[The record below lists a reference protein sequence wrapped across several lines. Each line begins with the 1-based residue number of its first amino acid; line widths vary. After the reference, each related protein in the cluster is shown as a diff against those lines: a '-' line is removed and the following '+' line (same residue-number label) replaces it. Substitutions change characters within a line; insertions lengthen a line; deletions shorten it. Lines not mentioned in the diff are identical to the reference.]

1 MAQLQG
7 ISQQLLQSLT
17 PSALGGFQQGQ
28 ADQQAIEQ
36 GEQQAQL
43 GQQKLDANSMKLAQ
57 GELTNKGQ
65 EANSLLTFD
74 NPESLRA
81 NLIRRAQEV
90 SANPVPGL
98 EAEDFIDMANRL
110 GEPNGFMTIQ
120 NELKSDIARIAD
132 ISGKIA
138 AKTNEIQSSQFIP
151 GVGFA
156 TITRGGKANVIPV
169 EGSGETVQEKAAR
182 QQIEKVEG
190 AQSLSDIAIQETEKK
205 ESVKQRVSRV
215 AELKKEF
222 GDRRRNSARS
232 NRTISEALTLV
243 SQADQGLTGTAK
255 LKLSKL
261 LPGIDASD
269 EAALD
274 SVMKQLALEQL
285 QNFKGPTT
293 DFEFGVTESIVGGV
307 GNSKESNQ
315 ARLNSL
321 KRASWFNNRESQQ
334 FDKHIKSGG
343 DPEAFSFNFGEPVNT
358 KKGVF
363 TLQDIQDTAV
373 QKNLSI
379 EETIK
384 RLNR

>member
-1 MAQLQG
+1 MAGLQG
-7 ISQQLLQSLT
+7 ISQQLLESLT
-17 PSALGGFQQGQ
+17 PSVFDTIQQERGQEQALTRG
-28 ADQQAIEQ
+28 DQQAQI
-36 GEQQAQL
+36 
-43 GQQKLDANSMKLAQ
+43 GQQTLDANSMKLAQ

-65 EANSLLTFD
+65 EANSLLSFKT
-74 NPESLRA
+74 PEELRA

-90 SANPVPGL
+90 TANPVPGL
-98 EAEDFIDMANRL
+98 EASDFIDMANRL
-110 GEPNGFMTIQ
+110 GEPNGFTTIQ

-132 ISGKIA
+132 ISGKLA
-138 AKTNEIQSSQFIP
+138 AKTSEIQSSQFIP

-156 TITRGGKANVIPV
+156 TITRGGEASVVPV
-169 EGSGETVQEKAAR
+169 EGAGETVQEKAAR
-182 QQIEKVEG
+182 QQLEKVEG
-190 AQSLSDIAIQETEKK
+190 AQSLSNIAIQETEQK
-205 ESVKQRVSRV
+205 ERIKQRVSRT

-232 NRTISEALTLV
+232 NRVISEALTLV
-243 SQADQGLTGTAK
+243 SQADQGLTGVAK

-261 LPGIDASD
+261 LPGIDASN

-293 DFEFGVTESIVGGV
+293 DFEFGVTESIVGGI
-307 GNSKESNQ
+307 GNSKESNA

-321 KRASWFNNRESQQ
+321 KRAAWFNNRESQQ

-343 DPEAFSFNFGEPVNT
+343 DPEAFSFNFGEPIST

-373 QKNLSI
+373 EKNLSI
-379 EETIK
+379 EEIIK
-384 RLNR
+384 RLNS